1 MGLFGTNIAGI
12 LSCRYGRTP
21 VLQPCLPF
29 SFMRCAR
36 QGGLGARDDV
46 AMERTFRLSAG
57 VYMIVRSLRLF
68 PETFWL
74 KLEGKKGGK
83 GLRITFDR
91 VGLDEL
97 CTVHK

>member
-29 SFMRCAR
+29 SFMRCVC
-36 QGGLGARDDV
+36 QGGLGARVNV
-46 AMERTFRLSAG
+46 AIERTFRLSAG

-68 PETFWL
+68 PETFL
-74 KLEGKKGGK
+74 VQAGRKKNGNGFASH
-83 GLRITFDR
+83 LR
-91 VGLDEL
+91 
-97 CTVHK
+97 